1 MSTAPIE
8 QTPFTPPTR
17 SVEEKFHRLAAV
29 WLAETAHVS
38 STTDQV
44 AHPAFQEIVSMG
56 TDVIPLV
63 LRELENGTGHW
74 HRALRRITGVDPVA
88 AAERGDIDKTEEA
101 WLRWG
106 KEQGYQW

>member
-1 MSTAPIE
+1 MSANRIQLSAFP
-8 QTPFTPPTR
+8 PPTR
-17 SVEEKFHRLAAV
+17 SIEEKFQRLAAV
-29 WLAETAHVS
+29 WLAETACIS

-56 TDVIPLV
+56 TAVIPLV

-74 HRALRRITGVDPVA
+74 HRAMRRITGVDPVA
-88 AAERGDIDKTEEA
+88 AADRGDIDKTEEA